1 MILSA
6 GHSCGVTYVIAIK
19 RGVPISL
26 NILRQ
31 NMLNVKLSL
40 RYKHEFNDCLQVYHM
55 HRMSQSVRLSM
66 DIVLISE
73 TDCCVLMYS

>member
-31 NMLNVKLSL
+31 NMLNVKLSNVIYTNSTTA
-40 RYKHEFNDCLQVYHM
+40 YKYTICIE
-55 HRMSQSVRLSM
+55 
-66 DIVLISE
+66 
-73 TDCCVLMYS
+73 